1 MTRRPSISATILAAT
16 VLVLAALPAA
26 YVGGYFWLG
35 VRHDWTPGKLVRVE
49 RTYPQKRLADIDK
62 PAAIAEMRL
71 RGVEVVITRLSKV
84 PQD

>member
-26 YVGGYFWLG
+26 YVGGHFWLG
-35 VRHDWTPGKLVRVE
+35 VLQDWTPGKLVRVE
-49 RTYPQKRLADIDK
+49 RTYPRKWLADIDK